1 MHLRGEEEDQMNEQI
16 QKQEPRQRGMLGP
29 AILIIAGIIFLAAS
43 IFIISSGVGLDRGPG
58 SYVHT
63 DARGSIGIIPGWAV
77 ALGALAYPS
86 LPIGVML
93 FLIGLVNTTKKHS
106 LRWLRITISI
116 LCSILL
122 GLAILW
128 FLIILVLLLSG
139 F

>member
-1 MHLRGEEEDQMNEQI
+1 MNEQI
-16 QKQEPRQRGMLGP
+16 QKQEPRQRRMLGP
-29 AILIIAGIIFLAAS
+29 AILMIAGIIFLAAS

-58 SYVHT
+58 SYIHT
-63 DARGSIGIIPGWAV
+63 DARGSFGITPGWAT

-106 LRWLRITISI
+106 LRLLRITVSI
-116 LCSILL
+116 LCSIFL

-128 FLIILVLLLSG
+128 FLIVLELLSSG